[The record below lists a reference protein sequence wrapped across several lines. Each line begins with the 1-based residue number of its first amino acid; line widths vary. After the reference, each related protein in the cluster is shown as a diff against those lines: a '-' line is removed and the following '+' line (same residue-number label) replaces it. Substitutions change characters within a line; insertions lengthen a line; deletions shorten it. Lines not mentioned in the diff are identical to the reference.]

1 MKDRSRGDATQEIGT
16 IAVNTETRDPGIVVS
31 FAICTVVRREDGSGF
46 HPEGSMSA
54 RWLHTL
60 IVQRRMLHYVHML
73 DMPAASIESFARLPN
88 DA

>member
-1 MKDRSRGDATQEIGT
+1 MIGANAPGEGLEIIG
-16 IAVNTETRDPGIVVS
+16 S
-31 FAICTVVRREDGSGF
+31 AICMPSQAILEPRGPRRN
-46 HPEGSMSA
+46 A
-54 RWLHTL
+54 RYAL